1 MPDCNIHVYIFRYTE
16 HKDLHSSI
24 TINPSNEKRAII
36 TEWKN
41 YKKETDTLVGY
52 TTIYLQYIMC
62 WVKIFYIFN
71 FNGFFS

>member
-41 YKKETDTLVGY
+41 YKKRNRHIGRIHDHISA
-52 TTIYLQYIMC
+52 IYNVLGKNILY
-62 WVKIFYIFN
+62 F
-71 FNGFFS
+71 